1 MPVTW
6 ELVIDCADADRTAD
20 FWCAAL
26 GYRRFGTAGQYRS
39 AVPEQGSGPK
49 LIFQAVHEPKTVKNR
64 LHIDVLTAD
73 IESEAQRLSHLG
85 GHRAHNEPISEY
97 GTQWIVMHDPGG
109 NEFCVCQM

>member
-1 MPVTW
+1 LQV
-6 ELVIDCADADRTAD
+6 
-20 FWCAAL
+20 
-26 GYRRFGTAGQYRS
+26 AGLLS
-39 AVPEQGSGPK
+39 AVLTGA
-49 LIFQAVHEPKTVKNR
+49 FHEPKTVKNR

-97 GTQWIVMHDPGG
+97 GTQWIVMHDPER